1 MILLSLLFQKNI
13 SIIIGTLI
21 YAFHPLILFSF
32 TYYHF
37 AETIGLVFFIWVL
50 VFHMLII
57 KFPNNKLYFIL
68 HKILFFCYLLI
79 DWMALIYAVFTYFII
94 LRKE

>member
-68 HKILFFCYLLI
+68 HKILFFC
-79 DWMALIYAVFTYFII
+79 
-94 LRKE
+94 